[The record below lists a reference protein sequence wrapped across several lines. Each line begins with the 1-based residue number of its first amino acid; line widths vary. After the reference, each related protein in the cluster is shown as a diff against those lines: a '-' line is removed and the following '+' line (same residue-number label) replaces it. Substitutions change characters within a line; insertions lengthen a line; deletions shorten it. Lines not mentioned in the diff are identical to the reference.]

1 MAVKALIAFALLVA
15 IIVGIS
21 LPVPHGANSAEAQA
35 PSRESTIPTMDV
47 SRG

>member
-21 LPVPHGANSAEAQA
+21 LPVPHGSNSAEAQS
-35 PSRESTIPTMDV
+35 PQSTIPTMELK
-47 SRG
+47 RG

>member
-15 IIVGIS
+15 IVVGIS
-21 LPVPHGANSAEAQA
+21 LPLPHGSNSAEAQS
-35 PSRESTIPTMDV
+35 PTRESTIPTMAL